1 VSEQIDTV
9 DHELAPIVKA
19 LVREYAAFLKAARA
33 CGTPDFVKFDE
44 EIAALPEPYAGR
56 GGEVLLLRVD
66 GVAAGC
72 IAYRAIADGCEI
84 KRLYVA
90 PAFRSRGL
98 ARKLVV
104 EAMARAAARGFT
116 RAELDTDIG
125 NMGEALRLYLSL
137 GFKEFK
143 ARVGDLAFLER
154 TLG

>member
-1 VSEQIDTV
+1 MT
-9 DHELAPIVKA
+9 KA
-19 LVREYAAFLKAARA
+19 LVREYAAFLRAANA

-90 PAFRSRGL
+90 PEFRSRGL

-104 EAMARAAARGFT
+104 EAMTRATARGFT

-137 GFKEFK
+137 GFREFK
-143 ARVGDLAFLER
+143 ERAGNLAFLER
-154 TLG
+154 TLGET

>member
-1 VSEQIDTV
+1 VSEQIDPV
-9 DHELAPIVKA
+9 DAELAPIAKA
-19 LVREYAAFLKAARA
+19 LVLEYAAFLRVANA
-33 CGTPDFVKFDE
+33 CGTPDFVKFEE

-104 EAMARAAARGFT
+104 EAMARAAARGYT
-116 RAELDTDIG
+116 RAELDTDLG
-125 NMGEALRLYLSL
+125 NMAEAYRLYLSL
-137 GFKEFK
+137 GFREFK
-143 ARVGDLAFLER
+143 ERAGDLAFLER
-154 TLG
+154 TL